1 MFSKKHIPFLTI
13 CLITVLLLCGC
24 RDTVDYSSTPVI
36 PGGNVSTQSDNTS
49 GTSSADSLA
58 SESDTSSNVS
68 SSNTASSSKPINS
81 AKPNV
86 SGNVSSNPSNYTSS
100 QDLSKPADSTNSN
113 FSSTASHLHTY
124 KKITVEPTCTE
135 DGKTFYECV
144 ECGAKK
150 DEITIKSAGH
160 IWGEWKT
167 EKEATLLNKGLKERE
182 CTVCHQ
188 KETEQIPLLEPNYS
202 ALRTELLNLVNNERT
217 NKLEYSTEMQTEAD
231 KRVEELAESFV
242 SKNEEGYAENIYKGT
257 LSENGELTAQEAFSY
272 WFNSENQKDK
282 NNILSEE
289 FTHTAIGVLLKD
301 GECYW
306 VQIFSK

>member
-36 PGGNVSTQSDNTS
+36 PGGDVSTQSDNTS

-124 KKITVEPTCTE
+124 KKITVSLPVPRME
-135 DGKTFYECV
+135 KHFMNV
-144 ECGAKK
+144 L
-150 DEITIKSAGH
+150 SAGR
-160 IWGEWKT
+160 KRM
-167 EKEATLLNKGLKERE
+167 KLQLKA
-182 CTVCHQ
+182 Q
-188 KETEQIPLLEPNYS
+188 GI
-202 ALRTELLNLVNNERT
+202 
-217 NKLEYSTEMQTEAD
+217 
-231 KRVEELAESFV
+231 F
-242 SKNEEGYAENIYKGT
+242 G
-257 LSENGELTAQEAFSY
+257 ENGKRKKKLPF
-272 WFNSENQKDK
+272 
-282 NNILSEE
+282 
-289 FTHTAIGVLLKD
+289 
-301 GECYW
+301 
-306 VQIFSK
+306 